1 MVGANSVGIDECYS
15 YFGRSM
21 ILNPDGTILT
31 EAPMGL
37 PWLIKA
43 DLYPSIVSRSHEQR
57 VTSNFQWTYKHR
69 GASYPEVAGVGRGL
83 EDYHNKD

>member
-1 MVGANSVGIDECYS
+1 
-15 YFGRSM
+15 M